1 MFKKVLMVLA
11 LGVISNLSSA
21 LSLRAQA
28 LTCVDSKVSCE
39 GSIGV
44 FAIQTPISDWSELT
58 VGDGKGK
65 GGLILKFLPDA
76 LILGNL
82 RVSKG
87 NISLIRRFNRSNFS
101 STRNGVPRKFV
112 ITYQLYV
119 VDTDGTKGV
128 FFDVLDFNTMRQLD
142 MQLST
147 WHPGLPILNNEA
159 WTR

>member
-1 MFKKVLMVLA
+1 MFKRVLGALA

-21 LSLRAQA
+21 SSLHAQA

-39 GSIGV
+39 VSIGV
-44 FAIQTPISDWSELT
+44 LRIQTPISDWPELT

-65 GGLILKFLPDA
+65 GGLILKFRPDA

-87 NISLIRRFNRSNFS
+87 NIGLIRRFNRSNFS
-101 STRNGVPRKFV
+101 STRNGVPGKFV
-112 ITYQLYV
+112 ISYQLFV
-119 VDTDGTKGV
+119 NDVDGTKGV
-128 FFDVLDFNTMRQLD
+128 FFDVLDFKTMTQLD

-147 WHPGLPILNNEA
+147 WHPGLPVYNNEA